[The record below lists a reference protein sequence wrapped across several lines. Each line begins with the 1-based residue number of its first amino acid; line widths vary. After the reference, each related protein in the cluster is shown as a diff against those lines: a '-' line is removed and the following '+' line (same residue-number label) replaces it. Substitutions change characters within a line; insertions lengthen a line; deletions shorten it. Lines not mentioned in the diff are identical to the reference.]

1 MNAVRAS
8 GICSMSLLSIA
19 FQPRIDEPSKPR
31 PSVKV
36 PSSNSWSG
44 WVLCCHCPTK
54 STNFRSTSFTPSLL
68 AKARTSLGDRSLC
81 MFTSLA
87 FCRSDRVFAAIARA
101 DAHRFDHR
109 QYEYLPVA
117 DAARVRSGLNRSDHL
132 GDEVVG
138 GDDLEFDLG
147 QEVHDVLRAPVELR
161 VALLPAEAL
170 HLRDGDALKADRV
183 QRFLHLIE
191 LEGLDDGFDLLHP
204 TRPLRPGER
213 SNGYTTVRFRPEPR
227 GERRGTRL
235 HRACTPGCSGSV
247 QSRIARSPSRRRTRR

>member
-68 AKARTSLGDRSLC
+68 AKARTSLGERSLC

-87 FCRSDRVFAAIARA
+87 FCCSDRVFAAIAGA
-101 DAHRFDHR
+101 DAHRLDHR
-109 QYEYLPVA
+109 QYENLPVA
-117 DAARVRSGLNRSDHL
+117 DAARVRGGLYRGDDHWED
-132 GDEVVG
+132 GVG
-138 GDDLEFDLG
+138 GRDHQLSPRAAIHHG
-147 QEVHDVLRAPVELR
+147 IRRALRA
-161 VALLPAEAL
+161 
-170 HLRDGDALKADRV
+170 
-183 QRFLHLIE
+183 
-191 LEGLDDGFDLLHP
+191 
-204 TRPLRPGER
+204 
-213 SNGYTTVRFRPEPR
+213 
-227 GERRGTRL
+227 
-235 HRACTPGCSGSV
+235 
-247 QSRIARSPSRRRTRR
+247 